1 MSIMTSPRLRVAS
14 DVGGTFTDNLA
25 YDPAEKRITVA
36 KVPTTPENR
45 ALGTVRGLRRALR
58 DQGRGGGDVGYVGHG
73 MTTATNALLTRSGAH
88 VAFITNEG
96 FRDLLLIGRQN
107 RPSLYDIRRTRP
119 QPLVRREDCHTVRG
133 RVDPAGKEIV
143 PLDEDAVRHIAER
156 LRADGV
162 AAVAICFLHAYANPA
177 HERRAKAILA
187 KALPGVPVC
196 SSTEILAEF
205 REYERAS
212 TVALNA
218 YVLPVIAEY
227 LASLTELLG
236 DPAAGLGLAPD
247 MPVMVMEAAGGVM
260 TIAKAREKPVH
271 TVLSGPAG
279 GVVASAHVAALSGFA
294 DIIAM
299 DMGGTST
306 DISLVLDGRPQV
318 TREASL
324 DGIPIRI
331 PVIDIN
337 AIGAGGGSI
346 AWIDEGGALRV
357 GPRSAEAVP
366 GPACY
371 GRGGVEPTV
380 TDANLVLGR
389 LGGDTRLGGELTLDA
404 AAAERAIATRIAEPL
419 GLDLIEAASGIL
431 RVANATMARGI
442 RVVSVER
449 GHDPRRLTLVPFGG
463 AGPMHG
469 SPLARELAIPRLL
482 IPPAPGILCALGMLL
497 ADLRHD
503 LVQTRLAAHRDLS
516 AEAARTIFEPMLDE
530 AGRLLD
536 ADRVPTERQR
546 IETRLD
552 MRYVGQSYELPI
564 PIVPI
569 QPSPAGGGGS
579 STTHSPAGG
588 GGLGWG
594 EAEWAALVPTF
605 HAEHARRFGHSDPG
619 APVEIV
625 SFGVTATGLI
635 DTPELPRLPQGADQP
650 PPGARSGTRRAHFEA
665 GEGRGGGWAECPVW
679 RREALLA
686 GNQIAGPAIVEE
698 ISATTVLHPGDRAH
712 VDAIG
717 SFIVEVGA

>member
-1 MSIMTSPRLRVAS
+1 MTSRLRVAS

-25 YDPAEKRITVA
+25 YDPAAKRITVA

-45 ALGTVRGLRRALR
+45 ALGTVRGLQRALAG
-58 DQGRGGGDVGYVGHG
+58 QGRGGGDVAYVGHG
-73 MTTATNALLTRSGAH
+73 MTTATNALLTRGGARI
-88 VAFITNEG
+88 AFITNEG

-119 QPLVRREDCHTVRG
+119 PPLVRREDCHTVRG
-133 RVDPAGKEIV
+133 RLDPQGNKIA
-143 PLDEDAVRHIAER
+143 PLDEDGVRRIAGL
-156 LRADGV
+156 LRAAGV
-162 AAVAICFLHAYANPA
+162 AAVAVCLLHAYANPA
-177 HERRAKAILA
+177 HERRVRAILDEV
-187 KALPGVPVC
+187 LPGVPVC
-196 SSTEILAEF
+196 LSTDILAEF

-218 YVLPVIAEY
+218 YVLPVIEGY
-227 LASLTELLG
+227 LASLSELLA
-236 DPAAGLGLAPD
+236 DPAEGLGLAAGV
-247 MPVMVMEAAGGVM
+247 PVMVMEAAGGLM
-260 TIAKAREKPVH
+260 TIATARDKPVH

-279 GVVASAHVAALSGFA
+279 GVVGSAHVASLSGFG
-294 DIIAM
+294 DIIAL

-306 DISLVLDGRPQV
+306 DISLVLGGRPQV

-324 DGIPIRI
+324 DGIPVRI

-371 GRGGVEPTV
+371 GRGGAEPTV
-380 TDANLVLGR
+380 TDANLALGR
-389 LGGDTRLGGELTLDA
+389 LGPDTRLGGELTLDIE
-404 AAAERAIATRIAEPL
+404 AAERAIMTRIAEPL

-482 IPPAPGILCALGMLL
+482 IPPTPGILCALGMLV

-503 LVQTRLAAHRDLS
+503 LVQTRLAAHHDLS
-516 AEAARTIFEPMLDE
+516 PDEAQAIFEPMLAE
-530 AGRLLD
+530 ARRLLD
-536 ADRVPTERQR
+536 ADRVPAERQR
-546 IETRLD
+546 IEMRLD

-564 PIVPI
+564 PI
-569 QPSPAGGGGS
+569 AGFSEG
-579 STTHSPAGG
+579 
-588 GGLGWG
+588 
-594 EAEWAALVPTF
+594 EWAALVPVF
-605 HAEHARRFGHSDPG
+605 HAEHASRFGHSDPQ

-635 DTPELPRLPQGADQP
+635 DTPELPRPPHGGAEP
-650 PPGARSGTRRAHFEA
+650 PDEARGGTRRAYFEA
-665 GEGRGGGWAECPVW
+665 GEGRGAGWTECPVW

-686 GNQIAGPAIVEE
+686 GNEIAGPAIVEE
-698 ISATTVLHPGDRAH
+698 VSATTVLYPGDRAR
-712 VDAIG
+712 VDAVG
-717 SFIVEVGA
+717 SLIVEVGS